1 MQDSLKLAENFVA
14 CVKRNAKDTY
24 VPDYDAPDYVNTCT
38 IAHLQSTLQVLA
50 WYHPE
55 VQEFLKL
62 RIEKMEAE
70 GK

>member
-1 MQDSLKLAENFVA
+1 MQDPLKLAENFVA
-14 CVKRNAKDTY
+14 CVKRNAKNTY
-24 VPDYDAPDYVNTCT
+24 APDYVDTCT

>member
-1 MQDSLKLAENFVA
+1 MQDPLKLAENFVA
-14 CVKRNAKDTY
+14 CVKRNAENTY
-24 VPDYDAPDYVNTCT
+24 ARDYVDTCT

-55 VQEFLKL
+55 VQEFLKN